1 MRLQIKIFLFL
12 FISIFYS
19 CRSESVE
26 DNIIIIPSLN
36 EKNQMVSDLVNDVSY
51 KPLTGDPNLIP
62 LEADRIDFSDQL
74 MVIGD
79 FTFSQMV
86 YAFDKATGKA
96 LPIPLK
102 KGEGPMEVRGVN
114 DFWLDGEN
122 LYVLDGIGRKIIPFS
137 YSSGNFAQQ
146 EAIELEIPFRRFA
159 KTKTGFVG
167 LTGGG
172 MEKALAFLNEEGK
185 IISIDISNSIEFL
198 MSPINPFLKMT
209 DENGVKILFHSAFN
223 PEIIRVDNGK
233 IEPYSGIQYEGEL
246 VEKPTNTDFVKDQE
260 GLNQYRESL
269 INQPSFFSIFEI
281 TVDQFILVYFLQ
293 NSPRLALS
301 SGGKGSTYRIEN
313 LNNDLSFDNQPFPKV
328 IGVNGSRFVALVST
342 DQLNREDPAFAGSA
356 LGKAT
361 LANPDAL
368 VFILEFE
375 LKVD

>member
-1 MRLQIKIFLFL
+1 
-12 FISIFYS
+12 
-19 CRSESVE
+19 
-26 DNIIIIPSLN
+26 
-36 EKNQMVSDLVNDVSY
+36 
-51 KPLTGDPNLIP
+51 
-62 LEADRIDFSDQL
+62 
-74 MVIGD
+74 
-79 FTFSQMV
+79 
-86 YAFDKATGKA
+86 
-96 LPIPLK
+96 
-102 KGEGPMEVRGVN
+102 
-114 DFWLDGEN
+114 
-122 LYVLDGIGRKIIPFS
+122 
-137 YSSGNFAQQ
+137 
-146 EAIELEIPFRRFA
+146 
-159 KTKTGFVG
+159 
-167 LTGGG
+167 
-172 MEKALAFLNEEGK
+172 
-185 IISIDISNSIEFL
+185 
-198 MSPINPFLKMT
+198 
-209 DENGVKILFHSAFN
+209 
-223 PEIIRVDNGK
+223 VDNGK